1 MYILIY
7 LVIIA
12 FGLLYLLFFYRK
24 RKKEKAE
31 DENMYKGETAND
43 FMNTKNIRREMLFT
57 KDDKRCSYIEI
68 EPVNIDLLNDKDMA
82 SITESLTAELSELR
96 YPFKYYALSKPEDNR
111 SIMAQYSKIIQ
122 ATDDPVVRGILRNEI
137 QQRQT
142 QVQNAEMPTRK
153 YYFHLWAD
161 RETDGEFKKRVES
174 LRGKLDNCGIKAK
187 IISQPEIV
195 EFIEMIANPQYAV
208 PEDIKPEINF
218 SFFVKQYGGDV

>member
-122 ATDDPVVRGILRNEI
+122 STDDPVVRGILRNEI

-153 YYFHLWAD
+153 YYFHLWAE
-161 RETDGEFKKRVES
+161 RETDEEFKKRVES
-174 LRGKLDNCGIKAK
+174 LRDKLDNCGIKAK

-218 SFFVKQYGGDV
+218 SFLVKQYGGDV

>member
-1 MYILIY
+1 MYIIIY
-7 LVIIA
+7 LFIIA
-12 FGLLYLLFFYRK
+12 FGALCLYFFYRK

-31 DENMYKGETAND
+31 EENMYKGETAND
-43 FMNTKNIRREMLFT
+43 FMNTKNIRRQVLFT

-68 EPVNIDLLNDKDMA
+68 EPVNIDLLSDKDMA

-122 ATDDPVVRGILRNEI
+122 STDDPVIRNILRNEI

-161 RETDGEFKKRVES
+161 RETDEEFKKRVES
-174 LRGKLDNCGIKAK
+174 LREKLDNCGIKAK
-187 IISQPEIV
+187 IISPTEIV
-195 EFIEMIANPQYAV
+195 EFIEMVANPQYAV
-208 PEDIKPEINF
+208 PEDLKPEINF
-218 SFFVKQYGGDV
+218 SFLIKQYGGDV